1 MGNDF
6 GGGEAA
12 QLGRAGIAE
21 ALRVAEE
28 KSSGVEIAGARH
40 IHDLRNGDCR
50 NHQNIFAMGHD
61 TAQGRAGD
69 HGDFTILA
77 QRLQGAVKILRQV
90 ERLDFGFIGKDDI
103 DVLADEFEKAFAV
116 ALDAKGI
123 GERDRGE
130 PCRPCG
136 RFWRPA

>member
-12 QLGRAGIAE
+12 QLGRARIAE
-21 ALRVAEE
+21 ALRVAKE
-28 KSSGVEIAGARH
+28 KARGVEIAGARH
-40 IHDLRNGDCR
+40 IHHLRNGNCGCD
-50 NHQNIFAMGHD
+50 NDLIAMGHD
-61 TAQGRAGD
+61 AAQGRAGD
-69 HGDFTILA
+69 HGDFAILA

-103 DVLADEFEKAFAV
+103 DVVADEIEKAFAV

-123 GERDRGE
+123 GERD
-130 PCRPCG
+130 
-136 RFWRPA
+136 

>member
-12 QLGRAGIAE
+12 QLGRARIAE

-28 KSSGVEIAGARH
+28 KACGVEIAGACH
-40 IHDLRNGDCR
+40 IHDLGNGNRRRN
-50 NHQNIFAMGHD
+50 NNVITMGHD
-61 TAQGRAGD
+61 TAQGRTGD
-69 HGDFTILA
+69 HGHFTILA

-103 DVLADEFEKAFAV
+103 DVFADEIEEAFAV
-116 ALDAKGI
+116 ALDAEGI
-123 GERDRGE
+123 GKRDRSE
-130 PCRPCG
+130 PARPCG
-136 RFWRPA
+136 RFSPRA